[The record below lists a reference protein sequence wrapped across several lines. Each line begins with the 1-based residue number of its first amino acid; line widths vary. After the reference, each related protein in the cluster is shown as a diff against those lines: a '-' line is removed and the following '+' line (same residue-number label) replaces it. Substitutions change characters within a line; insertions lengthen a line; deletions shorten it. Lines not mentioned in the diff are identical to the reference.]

1 MIMHRATKAYQ
12 QVNISSEIEQA
23 SPHRLISM
31 LFEGALKQTAT
42 AKGAMSRNDIE
53 GRGLAISRAIAI
65 VGELQACLKDL
76 DTNPV
81 SANLFALYEY
91 VLRCLL
97 ESNAQGSIDK
107 LDEVL
112 NILVEIKSGWD
123 AIPEDQRHAIRSETN
138 TTHSEAL

>member
-1 MIMHRATKAYQ
+1 MHRATQAYQ
-12 QVNISSEIEQA
+12 QINISSEIEQA

-42 AKGAMSRNDIE
+42 AKGALSRNDIE
-53 GRGLAISRAIAI
+53 ARGLAISRAIAI
-65 VGELQACLKDL
+65 VGELQACLRDL

-91 VLRCLL
+91 VLRCLI
-97 ESNAQGSIDK
+97 EANTQGRIDK
-107 LDEVL
+107 LEEVL

-123 AIPEDQRHAIRSETN
+123 AIPEDQRSAIRTDDNRSVPT
-138 TTHSEAL
+138 SP

>member
-1 MIMHRATKAYQ
+1 MNMHRATQAYQ
-12 QVNISSEIEQA
+12 QINISSEIEHA

-42 AKGAMSRNDIE
+42 AKGALSRNDIE
-53 GRGLAISRAIAI
+53 ARGLAISRAIAI
-65 VGELQACLKDL
+65 VGELQACLRDL
-76 DTNPV
+76 ETNPV

-91 VLRCLL
+91 VLRCLIEANL
-97 ESNAQGSIDK
+97 QGNVNK

-123 AIPEDQRHAIRSETN
+123 AIPEEQRTAIKKENNNPSSVN
-138 TTHSEAL
+138 P